1 MGFWKRIII
10 NAIIFLAAAG
20 FFPAGFHVANI
31 WVALVAAVVLSVLN
45 MVVKPLLTVISLPIT
60 VLTLGLFSWVI
71 NAAMLELTALVVGG
85 AFAFANFGWAL
96 VVALII
102 SAVNV
107 VITNYFAD

>member
-10 NAIIFLAAAG
+10 NAIVFLAVAG
-20 FFPAGFHVANI
+20 FFPVGFHVASI
-31 WVALVAAVVLSVLN
+31 WVSLIAAVVLSVLN

-71 NAAMLELTALVVGG
+71 NAVMLELTALVVGG

-102 SAVNV
+102 SVVNV
-107 VITNYFAD
+107 VITNYFTD